1 MTPAYTQNSS
11 FSPVLPSLQLA
22 WDSTSL
28 GELKA
33 CPRKYFYS
41 ILWGFQPRHQSV
53 HLTFGLH
60 YHKALEVYDHYRARG
75 SSHTDATRQAIRQV
89 LTDTWDRALMR
100 PWASD
105 DSNKN
110 RLTLLRSV
118 IWYLD
123 QFTEDTLETVILQD
137 GKPAVELS
145 FRLVTNYTAPT
156 GEPFWL
162 CGHFDR
168 VARLGEQAYVVDRK
182 TSKSQINTD
191 FFDKFNPDNQ
201 MSLYSFASQ
210 VVYGVPV
217 AGVIIDGAQ
226 VGATFTRFQR
236 GFTLRSESQIEEWY
250 RDLGVWLA
258 QASAYAAAGHWPMN
272 DKSCGNYGGC
282 PFRTV
287 CSKPESV
294 RGDWLKAGFVQRTW
308 DPLQIRGDI

>member
-1 MTPAYTQNSS
+1 MQPAPYNSS
-11 FSPVLPSLQLA
+11 FSQVIPNLQLA

-41 ILWGFQPRHQSV
+41 IICGFQPRSISV

-60 YHKALEVYDHYRARG
+60 YHKALEVYDHFRSRG
-75 SSHTDATRQAIRQV
+75 SDHQSATRMAIRQV
-89 LTDTWDRALMR
+89 LSDTWDPVLKR

-118 IWYLD
+118 VWYLD
-123 QFTEDTLETVILQD
+123 QFEIDSLETVQLKD

-145 FRLVTNYTAPT
+145 FRLLTNYTSPT
-156 GEPFWL
+156 GEPFLL

-168 VARLGEQAYVVDRK
+168 VAKFNNQAYIVDRK
-182 TSKSQINTD
+182 TSKSQINSD

-201 MSLYSFASQ
+201 MSLYAFASQ
-210 VVYGVPV
+210 VVYEVPV

-226 VGATFTRFQR
+226 IGATFTRFQR
-236 GFTLRSESQIEEWY
+236 GFTLRTESQLEEWY
-250 RDLGVWLA
+250 KDLGVWLV
-258 QASAYAAAGHWPMN
+258 QASVYAANNHWPMN

-282 PFRTV
+282 PFRPI
-287 CSKPESV
+287 CSKPEAV
-294 RGDWLKAGFVQRTW
+294 RAEWLKAGYARRIW